1 MKGLILA
8 AGRGTRLRPLTP
20 QLPPGSVLRPDLSYD
35 ATKDAMENLRNGVV
49 TMVLAQ
55 KPYDMGYL
63 GVAFAMADWRGVTS
77 LPKRVTT
84 GFAILTQENMD
95 DPEYARFI
103 YQVP

>member
-1 MKGLILA
+1 MQI
-8 AGRGTRLRPLTP
+8 
-20 QLPPGSVLRPDLSYD
+20 VSYD
-35 ATKDAMENLRNGVV
+35 ATKDAIENLRNGIV

-63 GVAFAMADWRGVTS
+63 GVAFAMADWNGVTS

-84 GFAILTQENMD
+84 GFAIINLDNVD
-95 DPEYARFI
+95 DPAYSRFI